1 MEWKE
6 ALMAYLSK
14 NHFEPHFL
22 FLSPDA
28 PELRETIDFIKYIV
42 ESRKQSKKKKQELI
56 N

>member
-1 MEWKE
+1 MERSSYGLFKQK
-6 ALMAYLSK
+6 S
-14 NHFEPHFL
+14 FEPHFL